1 MGNGKP
7 LDELSQCFK
16 CNKIAFSP
24 WIEYLRFP
32 NYKALEPNSCIN
44 FTFPITILVGKN
56 GVNKTSILHA
66 LYGAP
71 GKQSI
76 GKYWFS
82 TEVDRIDDKDKLT
95 QCMIY
100 GYKHNTVDKIVEVL
114 KTRINNEQNLDY
126 WEPAR
131 PQKQYNMVDYNVKDF
146 TKVGST
152 LKTRWE
158 TIEKEVVFCD
168 NKEYVSAYDLLFYH
182 STYKGTTRIKSRQDF
197 IRYRSKSLGGL
208 LNNST
213 SELKYWGK
221 NRLIL
226 DKHLDKS
233 AINVISTIMG
243 DNYENIRI
251 IKHSL
256 YTNLL
261 VNDCM
266 IRPAETIVIKKKGF
280 QYSEAFAGS
289 GESRLILLV
298 DKILSV
304 KNNSLL
310 LIDEPEISLHP
321 EAIHRFKEF
330 LIKETLVKK
339 LQVVVTTHSSHF
351 IEGFPPE
358 AIKVLTRINDR
369 VLVSDNIDYRNAFY
383 SIGASI
389 DSRITILVEDRLVE
403 ELFKFTIGKT
413 KNRHLI
419 DNIDIKIYPG
429 GAESIIKSIPSF
441 AIMGES
447 HKIIIVLDGD
457 KYKNPQNSDFLKNI
471 YMTDEHIRSI
481 DIPSSLDDK
490 LEDIFK
496 EISGVT
502 LKNIPIDGNHSSD
515 NMENKS
521 KIFRRIIDYWSEHVT
536 FLGKGS
542 TPEALLIK
550 ASQNDFTNDNSK
562 VFFENEAKKQYG
574 KEFVSSNEIL
584 EVQKGFFKLINTDS
598 DLKIEIERII
608 KMIENSM

>member
-1 MGNGKP
+1 M
-7 LDELSQCFK
+7 
-16 CNKIAFSP
+16 
-24 WIEYLRFP
+24 
-32 NYKALEPNSCIN
+32 
-44 FTFPITILVGKN
+44 PIT
-56 GVNKTSILHA
+56 
-66 LYGAP
+66 
-71 GKQSI
+71 
-76 GKYWFS
+76 
-82 TEVDRIDDKDKLT
+82 
-95 QCMIY
+95 
-100 GYKHNTVDKIVEVL
+100 TV
-114 KTRINNEQNLDY
+114 
-126 WEPAR
+126 
-131 PQKQYNMVDYNVKDF
+131 
-146 TKVGST
+146 
-152 LKTRWE
+152 
-158 TIEKEVVFCD
+158 C
-168 NKEYVSAYDLLFYH
+168 
-182 STYKGTTRIKSRQDF
+182 TTRIKSRQDF

-226 DKHLDKS
+226 DKNLDKS
-233 AINVISTIMG
+233 AVNVISTIMG

-471 YMTDEHIRSI
+471 YMTDERIRSI

-536 FLGKGS
+536 FLGKGF

-574 KEFVSSNEIL
+574 KEVVSSNEIL
-584 EVQKGFFKLINTDS
+584 EVQKGFFKLINADS